1 MKELIAYKTW
11 HDVNWLHM
19 KKTKRYDLATKD
31 CVNKN
36 EGQARGL
43 CAIHQWD
50 SKMQVES
57 LAPMDRQIVKIKQK
71 YDQLTNKSTW
81 WNEADHIIYGRY
93 KVECWFMLTIKWL
106 DGGWWRNFMLWEMI
120 KGSVVGYNEWSL
132 FIIWW
137 RWRLDAY
144 VASSTWK

>member
-1 MKELIAYKTW
+1 
-11 HDVNWLHM
+11 M

-57 LAPMDRQIVKIKQK
+57 LAPMDRQIVKIKQN

-81 WNEADHIIYGRY
+81 WNEVDHIIMEDI
-93 KVECWFMLTIKWL
+93 KPSVDLCWQSSGLMV
-106 DGGWWRNFMLWEMI
+106 DGGGTSCYE
-120 KGSVVGYNEWSL
+120 KWSM
-132 FIIWW
+132 
-137 RWRLDAY
+137 
-144 VASSTWK
+144 VAW